1 VELASKRR
9 LERLTL
15 KAQKPDDARSLLGL
29 ALPLNAP
36 TLTATA
42 NVSGQVK
49 EGGTVNF
56 AVTNVKASHSLKP
69 LETAA
74 TLWRTLGDGASF
86 DASVTL
92 EFGAT
97 GAADAAAKL
106 EQAQALAAST
116 IDVQAEFG
124 DPL

>member
-1 VELASKRR
+1 MDKFVAEDKIRAAISAGVLNTVNEAGVIYVLRDATFLAWSDDTATGSSPSDDRRARTWTQAVELAAKRR

-49 EGGTVNF
+49 EGGSVNF
-56 AVTNVKASHSLKP
+56 AVTNV
-69 LETAA
+69 
-74 TLWRTLGDGASF
+74 
-86 DASVTL
+86 
-92 EFGAT
+92 
-97 GAADAAAKL
+97 
-106 EQAQALAAST
+106 
-116 IDVQAEFG
+116 
-124 DPL
+124 